1 MTTQEKK
8 IGGYLIQPLIHN
20 GHFFRD
26 QYFTKRQVSQKLM
39 NLKFIFCNENKN
51 NIGLPID
58 LFQTI

>member
-26 QYFTKRQVSQKLM
+26 QYFTKR
-39 NLKFIFCNENKN
+39 
-51 NIGLPID
+51 
-58 LFQTI
+58 